1 MKNIFLGALAILSSA
16 LFSSCD
22 VTDNYALTAK
32 INNQQ
37 WLSEK
42 GVAAVMGEHAIIINA
57 LNNSKPA
64 IAMVIKDLTP
74 GEYPLDG
81 VNNSFLYAFQGDQAG
96 GYAATSSSPGKILII
111 KHDPT
116 EKLITGTFEVVA
128 HNELNGDSIRVTEG
142 KFDVYYK

>member
-1 MKNIFLGALAILSSA
+1 MKNIFLGALAFLSST
-16 LFSSCD
+16 FFFSCD
-22 VTDNYALTAK
+22 VTDNYALSAK
-32 INNQQ
+32 VNNQQ

-42 GVAAVMGEHAIIINA
+42 GVAAVMGNQGIILNA

-74 GEYPLDG
+74 GDYPLDG
-81 VNNSFLYAFQGDQAG
+81 VNNSFLYAFQGDQGG
-96 GYAATSSSPGKILII
+96 GYSAIPARPGRLLIT

-128 HNELNGDSIRVTEG
+128 YNELNGDSIRVTEG